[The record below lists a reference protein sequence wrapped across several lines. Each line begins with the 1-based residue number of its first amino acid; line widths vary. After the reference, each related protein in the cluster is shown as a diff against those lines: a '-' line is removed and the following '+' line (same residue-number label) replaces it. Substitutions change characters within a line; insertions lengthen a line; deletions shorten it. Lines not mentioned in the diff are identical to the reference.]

1 MYNVGIFPL
10 ILHSVTCH
18 LPFPSTIIASQ
29 SNHSQV
35 ATAYSSQP
43 LLRHA
48 FETRSFFCFTELRD
62 GACLGT
68 RRCMQVW
75 AWSPALTNTHT
86 HIFALLLAHQVLVF
100 RLVFRRRARL
110 NFATRTFRSAAKF
123 KARGNVFH
131 SVGIRGTVLTPDP
144 RTGIKI
150 IQAIASKR
158 C

>member
-18 LPFPSTIIASQ
+18 LPFPSTMIASQ

-86 HIFALLLAHQVLVF
+86 HTHTYLPSCWHTKCWYFGRYFVDAPDLISRLELFVLPRNSRPAGMFFTRSEFAARFNPRLAD
-100 RLVFRRRARL
+100 R
-110 NFATRTFRSAAKF
+110 
-123 KARGNVFH
+123 
-131 SVGIRGTVLTPDP
+131 D
-144 RTGIKI
+144 
-150 IQAIASKR
+150 
-158 C
+158 